1 MASISAGTLL
11 YIAAGATL
19 IGGGVSAYG
28 SYRAGKVNQ
37 SIASFNAA
45 SREKEAKMQLMAMQT
60 QANLQKSAAEAEFA
74 MRNQEAQAKF
84 NNATS
89 IENQALG
96 QDRINRVNLAKR
108 REDMERAASTQ
119 RANIAASGAVESS
132 GTPLDILAETAAT
145 IQQDQ
150 EEIHY
155 GNELNRST
163 LFREAQMERLGGSL
177 ALAGATLDKTSQV
190 AAAGLKRAAGRGEYL
205 AGMREA
211 QIGRLSGKASAK
223 AGAIQ
228 AGATLFSSVGSAAG
242 MGYDYKKTPYK
253 TS

>member
-1 MASISAGTLL
+1 MGTGLEVLL
-11 YIAAGATL
+11 YAGIAASL
-19 IGGGVSAYG
+19 VGGGVAAYG
-28 SYRAGKVNQ
+28 SYQTGKTNQ
-37 SIASFNAA
+37 AIASFNAA
-45 SREKEAKMQLMAMQT
+45 NREKEARTQLMAMQT
-60 QANLQKSAAEAEFA
+60 QANIQKSAAEAEFA
-74 MRNQEAQAKF
+74 MRAQEAQAKF
-84 NNATS
+84 NNAAS

-96 QDRINRVNLAKR
+96 QDRINRVNLSKR
-108 REDMERAASTQ
+108 REEMERAASTQ
-119 RANIAASGAVESS
+119 RATIAASGAVETS

-150 EEIHY
+150 EEQHY
-155 GNELNRST
+155 EGELNRTT

-177 ALAGATLDKTSQV
+177 ALAGATLDKSSQV
-190 AAAGLKRAAGRGEYL
+190 AAAGLRKAAGRGEYL

-228 AGATLFSSVGSAAG
+228 AGATLFSSIGSAAG
-242 MGYDYKKTPYK
+242 TGYTYK